1 MKNGVFILFVCV
13 LFFSC
18 QQDKEANQLLDR
30 IESLVEVLPDSAY
43 TLLNELEN
51 PDLWNDQPFARYS
64 MLYSRTADKLYKDM
78 LYSEQLN
85 RALSWYREYGT
96 AEEQAWM
103 GLYLG
108 RSYAEDKLFIPAVTV
123 IQMHWNWPKR
133 RSYTMWQGI
142 FVVI

>member
-30 IESLVEVLPDSAY
+30 IECLVEVLPDSAY

-51 PDLWNDQPFARYS
+51 PDLWNDQPFARYC

-78 LYSEQLN
+78 L
-85 RALSWYREYGT
+85 
-96 AEEQAWM
+96 
-103 GLYLG
+103 
-108 RSYAEDKLFIPAVTV
+108 
-123 IQMHWNWPKR
+123 
-133 RSYTMWQGI
+133 
-142 FVVI
+142 